1 MSSFFVFSANYD
13 GSLEKI
19 TEENRNEVRP
29 IDPNKYFIA
38 QAFKHMYTYTN
49 AKPKYDHQAEIA
61 KYKAKMDKW
70 LDSWK
75 NPAPVSAEN
84 GHSNGESGT
93 PTNQASDGND
103 STDSSLRSGFS
114 PLRQSPTLSLNA
126 TRPDANCDTLLR
138 DPLDSILM
146 EDEEPESTQ
155 NVSRRYAI
163 KLKCSLKMLHFLDKN
178 EFSC

>member
-93 PTNQASDGND
+93 PTNQASDRND
-103 STDSSLRSGFS
+103 STESSLRSGFS
-114 PLRQSPTLSLNA
+114 PIRLSPTLSLNA
-126 TRPDANCDTLLR
+126 TRPDANCDTLER

-155 NVSRRYAI
+155 NVSRRYAT
-163 KLKCSLKMLHFLDKN
+163 KSKCSLKIKARVN
-178 EFSC
+178 C

>member
-1 MSSFFVFSANYD
+1 MPSFFVFSANYD

-84 GHSNGESGT
+84 GNSNGESGT
-93 PTNQASDGND
+93 PTNQASDRND
-103 STDSSLRSGFS
+103 STEIICSICLRKITMS
-114 PLRQSPTLSLNA
+114 TLIMA
-126 TRPDANCDTLLR
+126 TKRP
-138 DPLDSILM
+138 
-146 EDEEPESTQ
+146 
-155 NVSRRYAI
+155 
-163 KLKCSLKMLHFLDKN
+163 
-178 EFSC
+178 

>member
-1 MSSFFVFSANYD
+1 MPSFFVFSANYD

-49 AKPKYDHQAEIA
+49 AKPKYDHQAKIA

-70 LDSWK
+70 LDSLK

-84 GHSNGESGT
+84 AHSNGESGT
-93 PTNQASDGND
+93 PTNQASDRND
-103 STDSSLRSGFS
+103 STESSLRSGFS
-114 PLRQSPTLSLNA
+114 PIRLSPTLSLNA
-126 TRPDANCDTLLR
+126 TRPDANCDTLQR

-155 NVSRRYAI
+155 NVSRRYAT
-163 KLKCSLKMLHFLDKN
+163 KLKCGLRFEN
-178 EFSC
+178 